1 MAAATRCAAV
11 MVGRGALGAP
21 WIFRGSATSREERAR
36 IIRRHD
42 ALIEA
47 LLPPRTA
54 AIQLKKHLAWYAS
67 GFPGAARLREELFRA
82 QEPARVREVFW
93 SAW

>member
-1 MAAATRCAAV
+1 MTAATGCSAV

-21 WIFRGSATSREERAR
+21 WIFRGAEISRDERAR

-47 LLPPRTA
+47 FLPPRTA

-67 GFPGAARLREELFRA
+67 GYPGAARLRVEIFS
-82 QEPARVREVFW
+82 ARDSAEAREIFW
-93 SAW
+93 GAW

>member
-1 MAAATRCAAV
+1 MRSPS
-11 MVGRGALGAP
+11 RGALGAP
-21 WIFRGSATSREERAR
+21 WIFRGSQVPREDRAR

-67 GFPGAARLREELFRA
+67 GFPGAARLRVELFRA
-82 QEPARVREVFW
+82 QDAAEAREVFW

>member
-1 MAAATRCAAV
+1 V
-11 MVGRGALGAP
+11 P
-21 WIFRGSATSREERAR
+21 REERAR

-54 AIQLKKHLAWYAS
+54 QIQLKKHLAWYAS
-67 GFPGAARLREELFRA
+67 GFPGAARLREQMFRA
-82 QEPARVREVFW
+82 RDASEAREIFW